1 MWLGFDVT
9 RKTQKEEKKIAKKF
23 NGIFCVYRE
32 VFALFALPRLQ
43 CEKKLGAEAGRLPL
57 QIRTIL
63 AAK

>member
-1 MWLGFDVT
+1 MMWLGFDVT

-32 VFALFALPRLQ
+32 VFALPRLQ

-57 QIRTIL
+57 QIRAIL